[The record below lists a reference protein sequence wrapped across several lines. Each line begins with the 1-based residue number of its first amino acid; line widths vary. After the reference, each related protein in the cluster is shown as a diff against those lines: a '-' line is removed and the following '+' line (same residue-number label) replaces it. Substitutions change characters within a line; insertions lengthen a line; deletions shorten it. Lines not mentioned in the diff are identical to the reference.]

1 MALQCISICDIP
13 ESILEIT
20 MSEHIT
26 PVTEVNFEADV
37 LQSVLPVLVDFWAPW
52 CGPCLG
58 LMPTVEAIAPI
69 YAGQLKVVKI
79 NCDDAKALAD
89 RYGVRGI
96 PHLVLIKNG
105 EQAAV
110 LSGRT
115 KTRLS
120 IELDKLLS

>member
-1 MALQCISICDIP
+1 
-13 ESILEIT
+13 

-26 PVTEVNFEADV
+26 PVTEANFEIDV
-37 LQSVLPVLVDFWAPW
+37 LKSELPVLVDFWAPW

-58 LMPTVEAIAPI
+58 LMPTIEAIAPM

-79 NCDDAKALAD
+79 NCDDAQALVH

-96 PHLVLIKNG
+96 PHLILIKGG
-105 EQAAV
+105 EQTAV

-120 IELDKLLS
+120 IELDKLLN